1 MTSDPGAA
9 ATDAELVLA
18 AAAGDTHAL
27 GAIYDRYAD
36 RLHDFCVGML
46 RDRDAAADC
55 VQDTFCA
62 AAINLA
68 RLREPEKLRP
78 WLYAIARNETMRRIR
93 ERKREWPAAEV
104 PEVVATEEGPDVLA
118 ARSELADLVA
128 AAAGGLSDR
137 DRAVLDLTYHQGL
150 DGPELAVALG
160 VSATAATKM
169 VQRLRGTVERSL
181 GALLVARQLRH
192 DAEPCVELAAMLDG
206 WDGHFTVLIRKRVSR
221 HIEACAR
228 CDGERRRRVDPRA
241 LLGAS
246 PVFVPAP
253 PWLRE
258 RTLAEIE
265 LTCACTPLDR
275 SPRATARLLAVAGAA
290 SLALGVLTTITVISV
305 GQAPQETPV
314 TPADAEATSTVSH
327 PPGGLVGP
335 PRLTTT
341 TSNARSTTVRTTTAS
356 VAPRMPEPV
365 GPSASVGTLPHR
377 PERVDATQTDAPQT
391 ATSVVTSNVVEPSQ
405 DSTRPSTAEPQT
417 TPPTVSPT
425 PPAPEPVSTEPAPTV
440 PVHTVPRGPI
450 ATLVPDIPVI
460 TTVAPI
466 G

>member
-1 MTSDPGAA
+1 MTADPGAD

-18 AAAGDTHAL
+18 AAAGDTNAL
-27 GAIYDRYAD
+27 AAIYDRYAN

-78 WLYAIARNETMRRIR
+78 WLYAIARNETMRRLR
-93 ERKREWPAAEV
+93 QRKRELPAAEV
-104 PEVVATEEGPDVLA
+104 PEVVSIEAGPDVLA

-128 AAAGGLSDR
+128 TAAGGLSDR
-137 DRAVLDLTYHQGL
+137 DHAVLDLTYHQGL
-150 DGPELAVALG
+150 DGPELAAALG
-160 VSATAATKM
+160 VSPTAATKM

-181 GALLVARQLRH
+181 GALLVARQAQK
-192 DAEPCVELAAMLDG
+192 DAEPCAELAALLDG

-221 HIEACAR
+221 HIEACSR

-258 RTLAEIE
+258 RTLTKIE
-265 LTCACTPLDR
+265 LTCAATPLDR
-275 SPRATARLLAVAGAA
+275 SPRVTAHVLAVAAL
-290 SLALGVLTTITVISV
+290 LALGVLTTMTVIAL
-305 GQAPQETPV
+305 GRAPQERPV
-314 TPADAEATSTVSH
+314 TPADAEATTTASH
-327 PPGGLVGP
+327 PLGGLLGP
-335 PRLTTT
+335 PRASTTMPIP
-341 TSNARSTTVRTTTAS
+341 RPTTVRTTES
-356 VAPRMPEPV
+356 VASTMPEPV
-365 GPSASVGTLPHR
+365 GPSASVGTVPHR
-377 PERVDATQTDAPQT
+377 PEQVEATQTAAPPT
-391 ATSVVTSNVVEPSQ
+391 TTSVVTSNVVEPSQ
-405 DSTRPSTAEPQT
+405 ESTRPSTAEPQP

-425 PPAPEPVSTEPAPTV
+425 PPVPTV
-440 PVHTVPRGPI
+440 PVRTVPRGTI